1 MSTRIS
7 LWKLTDFEKAVGEK
21 LFADTLA
28 CFSCPLNRDVEDYLK
43 NPKRATNSSRMSSS
57 VTYLVLDPQTYGV
70 LGYFTLMM
78 KAYSV
83 ESKQLSSKNRRLVER
98 FSEVDKQGKFVVPVY
113 LIAQLG
119 KNFALPKETQIAGVD
134 LLKLAIDRFSRVRG
148 EIGGKLV
155 MVEREADCPKLL
167 EFYTKNGFKSW
178 TRRINEKDG
187 KKKVEFDQM
196 FAVLNDE
203 PPTGGPG
210 S

>member
-1 MSTRIS
+1 MPTLGKPKSRRAREIS
-7 LWKLTDFEKAVGEK
+7 ETDYCRKPAKNGIIG
-21 LFADTLA
+21 A
-28 CFSCPLNRDVEDYLK
+28 FSPKGNYALK
-43 NPKRATNSSRMSSS
+43 RKGW
-57 VTYLVLDPQTYGV
+57 TYLVLDPQTYGV
-70 LGYFTLMM
+70 LGNFTLMI
-78 KAYSV
+78 KAYLV
-83 ESKQLSSKNRRLVER
+83 ESSQLSSKIRRLVER
-98 FSEVDKQGKFVVPVY
+98 FSQVDKKGKFIVPVY

-119 KNFALPKETQIAGVD
+119 KNFALPKEKQIAGVD
-134 LLKLAIDRFSRVRG
+134 LLKLAIDRFSRVKG
-148 EIGGKLV
+148 ELGGKLV
-155 MVEREADCPKLL
+155 MVEREADSPKLL

>member
-1 MSTRIS
+1 MSAGVSLITLSVAERTLGSDELSEMIS
-7 LWKLTDFEKAVGEK
+7 R
-21 LFADTLA
+21 FA
-28 CFSCPLNRDVEDYLK
+28 CPLNRDVEDYLK

-57 VTYLVLDPQTYGV
+57 VSYLVLDSQTSDL

-83 ESKQLSSKNRRLVER
+83 ESSQLSSKNRRLVER
-98 FSEVDKQGKFVVPVY
+98 FSEVDKKGKFVVPVY

-119 KNFALPKETQIAGVD
+119 KNFALPKEKQIAGVD

-187 KKKVEFDQM
+187 KEKVEFDQM

-203 PPTGGPG
+203 SPIGGPG

>member
-7 LWKLTDFEKAVGEK
+7 LWKLTDFENAVGEK
-21 LFADTLA
+21 MFADTLS
-28 CFSCPLNRDVEDYLK
+28 CFSCPLNKDVEDYLK
-43 NPKRATNSSRMSSS
+43 NPKRATNSSHMSSS

-119 KNFALPKETQIAGVD
+119 KNFALPKEKQIAGVD
-134 LLKLAIDRFSRVRG
+134 LLQLAIDRFSRVRG

-155 MVEREADCPKLL
+155 MVEREVDCPKLL

-203 PPTGGPG
+203 PSTGGLG

>member
-1 MSTRIS
+1 MSAGVSLITLSVAERTLGSGELSEMIS
-7 LWKLTDFEKAVGEK
+7 R
-21 LFADTLA
+21 FA
-28 CFSCPLNRDVEDYLK
+28 CPLNRDVEDYLK

-57 VTYLVLDPQTYGV
+57 VSYLVLDSQTSDL

-83 ESKQLSSKNRRLVER
+83 ESGRLSSKNRRLVER
-98 FSEVDKQGKFVVPVY
+98 FSQVDKKGKFVVPVY

-119 KNFALPKETQIAGVD
+119 KNFALPKEKQIAGVD
-134 LLKLAIDRFSRVRG
+134 LLKLAIDRFSKVKG

-155 MVEREADCPKLL
+155 MVEREADCPKLQ
-167 EFYTKNGFKSW
+167 EFYVKNGFKSW

-187 KKKVEFDQM
+187 KEEVEFDQM

>member
-21 LFADTLA
+21 LFADTLS
-28 CFSCPLNRDVEDYLK
+28 CFSCPLNKDVEDYLK
-43 NPKRATNSSRMSSS
+43 NPKRATNSSHMSSS

-83 ESKQLSSKNRRLVER
+83 GSGQLSSKNRRLVER
-98 FSEVDKQGKFVVPVY
+98 FSQVDKKGKFVVPVY

-119 KNFALPKETQIAGVD
+119 KNFALPKEKQIAGVD
-134 LLKLAIDRFSRVRG
+134 LLKLAIDRFSKVKG

-203 PPTGGPG
+203 PPTGGLG

>member
-21 LFADTLA
+21 MFADTLS

-43 NPKRATNSSRMSSS
+43 NPKRATNSSHMSSS

-98 FSEVDKQGKFVVPVY
+98 FSEVDKQGKLVVPVY

-119 KNFALPKETQIAGVD
+119 KNFALPKEKQIAGVD

-167 EFYTKNGFKSW
+167 EFYTKNGFRSW